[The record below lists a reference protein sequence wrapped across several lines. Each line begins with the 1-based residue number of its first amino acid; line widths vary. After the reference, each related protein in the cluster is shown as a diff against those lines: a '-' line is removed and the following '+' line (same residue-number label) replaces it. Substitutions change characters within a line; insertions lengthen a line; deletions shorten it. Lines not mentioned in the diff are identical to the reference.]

1 MARQL
6 AVTNCF
12 PISDLLLQQI
22 DARPGLDQLEACLP
36 LLEQA
41 FASWQAQGAAA
52 NFGLLVAAASP
63 CDAVVFHASGWPEA
77 DGCCAPELAQHAVLR
92 AIERHAEPQA
102 IGIIAAGLSLL
113 LGPEGRAR
121 QRRDAAEI
129 RRAQGVPLIVALM
142 APIGD
147 EVETLITSIAVEA
160 RVLH

>member
-1 MARQL
+1 
-6 AVTNCF
+6 
-12 PISDLLLQQI
+12 
-22 DARPGLDQLEACLP
+22 LP

-113 LGPEGRAR
+113 LGPEGRA
-121 QRRDAAEI
+121 QQQRDAGEI

-142 APIGD
+142 APIVD

>member
-102 IGIIAAGLSLL
+102 IGVIAAGLSLL
-113 LGPEGRAR
+113 LGPEGRA
-121 QRRDAAEI
+121 QQQRDAAEI
-129 RRAQGVPLIVALM
+129 RKAHGVAMVVALL
-142 APIGD
+142 APCRDG
-147 EVETLITSIAVEA
+147 VEALISTVAVES
-160 RVLH
+160 RILH

>member
-1 MARQL
+1 
-6 AVTNCF
+6 VTNCF

>member
-113 LGPEGRAR
+113 LGPEGHAR